1 MGEPIKLSV
10 KPLYLRERKK
20 RRLEGL
26 TIPLDDED
34 PKYFPSGDP
43 HVILMKAAVPI
54 DQRSAE
60 PRKDQST
67 NNIPSDRSTVVLRS
81 DRSTTDGQEGV
92 EPWYYGQTVVP
103 IPRHHRQTVALRFD
117 GETVACDSAQATP
130 EQDQTS
136 IPLSELQWAA
146 WQELTAEL
154 RERAYLQDLARKI
167 NQKWGFS
174 ELSKR

>member
-1 MGEPIKLSV
+1 MSEEADMGEPIKLSV
-10 KPLYLRERKK
+10 KPLSLSERKK

-67 NNIPSDRSTVVLRS
+67 NSIPSDRSTHTQASPSNRS
-81 DRSTTDGQEGV
+81 A
-92 EPWYYGQTVVP
+92 TV
-103 IPRHHRQTVALRFD
+103 
-117 GETVACDSAQATP
+117 
-130 EQDQTS
+130 
-136 IPLSELQWAA
+136 
-146 WQELTAEL
+146 
-154 RERAYLQDLARKI
+154 
-167 NQKWGFS
+167 
-174 ELSKR
+174 